1 MRVPNRACAGDSCTH
16 WIVFHQ
22 IVIGLLITCN
32 VMTVA
37 VVICVLLIGLVAV
50 AVQALASDDRVNL
63 IVLRATGCVRCPVVQ
78 VAEYFRN
85 DLAFRFL
92 FIDAELLCNDF
103 CILLFHCV
111 FVGVQRPVRANTTPR
126 HARRCRY
133 RFSPDATG
141 TCKPVFPDSRRHPQF
156 LPRHGFWPEGASLPE
171 DALRPSQLHRIT
183 KQLRLGGFD

>member
-1 MRVPNRACAGDSCTH
+1 MRVPNHARVGDSYTH
-16 WIVFHQ
+16 WIVIHQ

-37 VVICVLLIGLVAV
+37 VVICVLRIGLVAV
-50 AVQALASDDRVNL
+50 AVQAPASDDRVNL

-78 VAEYFRN
+78 VAEHFRN

-126 HARRCRY
+126 HTRRCRY

-141 TCKPVFPDSRRHPQF
+141 TCKPVFPDSRRHPKF
-156 LPRHGFWPEGASLPE
+156 LHRHGLWRRRREFARGRLAPISITSHHEATS
-171 DALRPSQLHRIT
+171 SQRV
-183 KQLRLGGFD
+183 